1 MGGSELHGCSVKSGD
16 PGGAG
21 VAVEATVPVLWGE
34 QPKERSRGEG
44 SCSQGSRDRDKG
56 RAAEEPPGF
65 GWKS

>member
-1 MGGSELHGCSVKSGD
+1 M
-16 PGGAG
+16 
-21 VAVEATVPVLWGE
+21 AVEATVPVLWGE